1 MKRTSAISILA
12 AFILLT
18 AAVTSAK
25 AETRTITAEHTCV
38 LGDNESKAQGRKICY
53 LEAKRKILE
62 KAGTIVVA
70 DTEIR
75 DMQVARDVVR
85 TYAAAKM
92 RIKVVEEEFFVRGEN
107 FAVRTVLSAEVDMRD
122 FDTTLEMM
130 RESPGDASA
139 ARERALRMRRL
150 EDRALDLREKIAA
163 EDGPDAVAYLSEQQQ
178 IFRTLEEIEALSDA
192 ITADMQRTG
201 RLARQ
206 YVKRGMT
213 EGEVISLLGKP
224 RAAKENDNMP
234 STWRCLNY
242 GEVWVVFRN
251 GLVECMRDE
260 LRYEKRYGSDCHCA
274 GFAGEVFT
282 N

>member
-1 MKRTSAISILA
+1 MRRLSIFSSIAVLVLTILA
-12 AFILLT
+12 FS
-18 AAVTSAK
+18 SAK

-85 TYAAAKM
+85 TYAAARM

-122 FDTTLEMM
+122 FDSTLKMM
-130 RESPGDASA
+130 RENPREVSA
-139 ARERALRMRRL
+139 ARERALRMERL
-150 EDRALDLREKIAA
+150 EDRALDLRGMIAA
-163 EDGPDAVAYLSEQQQ
+163 EDGPGAVPYLSEQQQ

-213 EGEVISLLGKP
+213 EGEVISLLGEP
-224 RAAKENDNMP
+224 RAAKNNENMP
-234 STWRCLNY
+234 SAWRCLNY

-251 GLVECMRDE
+251 GLVECMRSE